1 MKYYEIVRE
10 LAEENLDAMKTHRRY
25 LHENPELAHEEFL
38 TQQRVIEVLSELDI
52 PYQILAETGVVGII
66 QGHHSGKTVLLRG
79 DMDALPVYEEVD
91 VSYRSKVD
99 GKMHACGHDGHTAG
113 LLGAAMILNAM
124 KDEIHGTVK
133 LMFQPAEETDG
144 GAQTM
149 IDEGIMENPK
159 VDAAF
164 GLHLGGHLEHG
175 KVEIKYGP
183 MFGAPDEF
191 EIKIQGRGGHA
202 ASPEQTIDPIIIATQ
217 IIQSAQSLLTRQK
230 DPMKP
235 AVISFTS
242 IHAGEGLNVIP
253 DTCYLGGTIRTLYPD
268 TREFLATRL
277 QEIVDSLCTLN
288 GATASFEFMPSY
300 PPLINDDETTRF
312 AHQQLSNYFGEETV
326 VEKEFASLGA
336 EDFAYVALAV
346 PSCYYN
352 VGIFEQGAEE
362 PVHHHPKFAW
372 NDDILETTSS
382 SLAILALDY
391 LTLNS
396 K

>member
-1 MKYYEIVRE
+1 MNYYETVRN
-10 LAEENLDAMKTHRRY
+10 LAVTHLPEMKRHRRY

-38 TQQRVIEVLSELDI
+38 TQQRIIDVLSELNI
-52 PYQILAETGVVGII
+52 PYTILAETGVVGII
-66 QGHHSGKTVLLRG
+66 QGSHPGKTVLLRG
-79 DMDALPVYEEVD
+79 DMDALPIQEEVD
-91 VSYRSKVD
+91 IPFRSQIN

-124 KDEIHGTVK
+124 KDEIHGNVK

-149 IDEGIMENPK
+149 IEEGIMDNPK

-175 KVEIKYGP
+175 KIEIKYGP

-191 EIKIQGRGGHA
+191 EIRIQGRGGHA

-217 IIQSAQSLLTRQK
+217 IIQSAQALLTRQK

-235 AVISFTS
+235 AVISFTA

-268 TREFLATRL
+268 TRQFLADKL
-277 QEIVDSLCTLN
+277 LEIVNTLCELN
-288 GATASFEFMPSY
+288 GASASFEFMPSY
-300 PPLINDDETTRF
+300 PPLINDDPTTRF
-312 AHQQLSNYFGEETV
+312 AHQQLINYFGEDQV
-326 VEKEFASLGA
+326 YEKEFASLGA

-352 VGIFEQGAEE
+352 VGIFEDGQDE

-391 LTLNS
+391 LNIN
-396 K
+396 KI